1 MGGTTIARRSYR
13 AWYILAAIVVV
24 LMTAAIVAIKVV
36 YPRVAATKLR
46 ATLIGKVNERL
57 GRLATVGSV
66 SVKVGHAV
74 IRNVV
79 IAGPNDGDAPLI
91 KIDRIEVDFDGMK
104 SLLGKVE
111 LGVVTVDGVAIAALR
126 RQDGTD
132 NFSDIVERVRAPRP
146 SGSETGRSGT
156 RPSSITITHVHGE
169 AMDERTG
176 AHVAFADADAMWTA
190 AEVRGT
196 AHQIAGMSPTGQT
209 FGAETMNVQ
218 RLPGHQPTLQIT
230 GGGLE
235 LWPNMEVAGVTGTIS
250 PDEDKPGRIRL
261 DLSGGYGDV
270 ATTLWTARGW
280 VEPKAAI
287 GIVDVSAAKFRLD
300 QLKRFLHN
308 AKLVDY
314 EKTTLD
320 ANLHLELHRDG
331 ATFSGKVHVADLS
344 VGHPMLADREV
355 HGLGVDGTVAGTLSR
370 SQRRLELSQGEFVSR
385 GLPVQI
391 TGVLEL
397 AGGKLPDG
405 TARLARAA
413 SGHVV
418 IPPVDCQAV
427 LAAIPPEMAPYL
439 AGYQLKGTFS
449 TDLALNI
456 DWANLEATKFG
467 GAVGFR
473 DCKVVQRPSDSP
485 ARLNGDFEHYVET
498 EKGEWISF
506 DVGPDNPEFV
516 PIGEISPH
524 LVKSIMSTEDSAF
537 YSHHG
542 FIPSE
547 FRSALVHN
555 LKAGRFR
562 YGASSI
568 TMQMVKNVLLYR
580 KKTLARKLQE
590 LFLTWDVENVLKKDR
605 IMEIYLNVIEY
616 GPGLYGIGPAAQ
628 HYFGKSAKELT
639 PTEAAFF
646 SSILPA
652 PKQRYKQYCEGTL
665 SRWTEGKIARILNI
679 MLKRKRLTQEE
690 YDAAV
695 ATPLVFAKDG
705 SESPEDCLARQ
716 ARAVRNARSTNPQ
729 EK

>member
-1 MGGTTIARRSYR
+1 MGGTAIARRSYR
-13 AWYILAAIVVV
+13 AWYILAGGIVFLAV
-24 LMTAAIVAIKVV
+24 AAIVGLKVV
-36 YPRVAATKLR
+36 YPRVAAAKLR
-46 ATLIGKVNERL
+46 TTLHSKISQRL
-57 GRLATVGSV
+57 GRNATIGAI

-74 IRNVV
+74 IRNIVV
-79 IAGPNDGDAPLI
+79 AGPHDGSAPLL
-91 KIDRIEVDFDGMK
+91 KIDRIEVSFDGTK
-104 SLLGKVE
+104 SLLGKLE
-111 LGVVTVDGVAIAALR
+111 LGAVIVDGVTIAAR
-126 RQDGTD
+126 RDRNGLD
-132 NFSDIVERVRAPRP
+132 NFADIIERVRAPRLATAGA
-146 SGSETGRSGT
+146 SQSA
-156 RPSSITITHVHGE
+156 RPTSIVVTHIHGE

-176 AHVAFADADAMWTA
+176 AHLAFADADAMWTP
-190 AEVRGT
+190 AEVHG
-196 AHQIAGMSPTGQT
+196 AAQQIAGMTPTGQT
-209 FGAETMNVQ
+209 FGADSVTMQ
-218 RLPGHQPTLQIT
+218 RLPGHAPTLQLT
-230 GGGLE
+230 GGALE
-235 LWPNMEVAGVTGTIS
+235 LWPKMELAGVTGTIAA
-250 PDEDKPGRIRL
+250 DEVEPGRVRL

-280 VEPKAAI
+280 VDPRAAT
-287 GIVDVSAAKFRLD
+287 GVVDLSAAKFRLD
-300 QLKRFLHN
+300 QLKRFLAN
-308 AKLVDY
+308 ATLVDY

-320 ANLHLELHRDG
+320 AKVHLELHRDG
-331 ATFSGKVHVADLS
+331 ATFAGKIHVANLS

-355 HGLGVDGTVAGTLSR
+355 HGLGVDGTIAGTLSR
-370 SQRRLELSQGEFVSR
+370 SQRRLELTQGEFVSR

-397 AGGKLPDG
+397 AGGSLADG
-405 TARLARAA
+405 SVRLARMA
-413 SGHVV
+413 SGHFV

-427 LAAIPPEMAPYL
+427 LAAIPAEMAPYL
-439 AGYQLKGTFS
+439 AGYQLKGTFA
-449 TDLALNI
+449 TDLKLVI
-456 DWANLEATKFG
+456 DWANLDATTLG
-467 GAVGFR
+467 GSVGIR
-473 DCKVVQRPSDSP
+473 NCKVVQRPSDSP
-485 ARLNGDFEHYVET
+485 ARLREDFEHYVEV

-516 PIGEISPH
+516 PLPEISPY
-524 LVKSIMSTEDSAF
+524 VMKSIMSTEDSAF
-537 YSHHG
+537 EKHHG

-547 FRSALVHN
+547 FRTALVNN
-555 LKAGRFR
+555 LKAGGFR

-590 LFLTWDVENVLKKDR
+590 LYLTWDVENVLTKER

-628 HYFGKSAKELT
+628 HYFGKSAKDLT

-665 SRWTEGKIARILNI
+665 TRWTEGKIARILNI

-695 ATPLVFAKDG
+695 ATPLMFAKDG
-705 SESPEDCLARQ
+705 TESPEECLHRQ
-716 ARAVRNARSTNPQ
+716 ARAVKNSRSTNPQ

>member
-1 MGGTTIARRSYR
+1 MGGTAIARRSYR
-13 AWYILAAIVVV
+13 AWYILAGVVV
-24 LMTAAIVAIKVV
+24 FFAVAAIVALKVV
-36 YPRVAATKLR
+36 YPRVAAAKLR
-46 ATLIGKVNERL
+46 STLHSKISQRL
-57 GRLATVGSV
+57 GREATIGEIT
-66 SVKVGHAV
+66 VKVGHAV

-79 IAGPNDGDAPLI
+79 VAGPNDGAAPLL
-91 KIDRIEVDFDGMK
+91 KINRIDVNFDGAK
-104 SLLGKVE
+104 SLLGTIV
-111 LGVVTVDGVAIAALR
+111 LGSVIVDGVSIAAR
-126 RQDGTD
+126 RDSNGLD
-132 NFSDIVERVRAPRP
+132 NFADIVTRVRTPRP
-146 SGSETGRSGT
+146 ETAGAARSA
-156 RPSSITITHVHGE
+156 RPTSIVLKHIHGE

-176 AHVAFADADAMWTA
+176 AHLAFADAEAMWTP
-190 AEVRGT
+190 AEVHGT
-196 AHQIAGMSPTGQT
+196 AHDVAGMAPTGQT
-209 FGAETMNVQ
+209 FGAQMLTMQ
-218 RLPGHQPTLQIT
+218 RLPGHAPTLQVT
-230 GGGLE
+230 GGALE
-235 LWPNMEVAGVTGTIS
+235 LWPKMELAGIAGTIAA
-250 PDEDKPGRIRL
+250 DEVEAGRVRL

-280 VEPKAAI
+280 VDPRAAT
-287 GIVDVSAAKFRLD
+287 GVVDLSAAKFRLD
-300 QLKRFLHN
+300 QLKRFLAN

-320 ANLHLELHRDG
+320 ATVHLELQRDG
-331 ATFSGKVHVADLS
+331 ATFAGKVHVANLS

-355 HGLGVDGTVAGTLSR
+355 HGLGVDGMIAGTLSR
-370 SQRRLELSQGEFVSR
+370 SQRRLELTQGEFVSR

-397 AGGKLPDG
+397 AGGKLADG
-405 TARLARAA
+405 GTRVARVVT
-413 SGHVV
+413 GHFV
-418 IPPVDCQAV
+418 IPPVNCQDV
-427 LAAIPPEMAPYL
+427 LAAIPAEMAPYL
-439 AGYQLKGTFS
+439 AGYQLKGTFA
-449 TDLALNI
+449 TDLKLVIN
-456 DWANLEATKFG
+456 WANLDATTLG
-467 GAVGFR
+467 GSVGIR
-473 DCKVVQRPSDSP
+473 NCKVTQRPSDSP
-485 ARLNGDFEHYVET
+485 ARLNQDFEHYVEV

-516 PIGEISPH
+516 PLLDISPY
-524 LVKSIMSTEDSAF
+524 VMKSIMSTEDSAF
-537 YSHHG
+537 EKHHG

-547 FRSALVHN
+547 FRTALINN
-555 LKAGRFR
+555 LKAGGFR

-590 LFLTWDVENVLKKDR
+590 LYLTWDVENVLSKAR

-628 HYFGKSAKELT
+628 HYFGKPAKDLT

-665 SRWTEGKIARILNI
+665 THWTEGKIARILNI

-705 SESPEDCLARQ
+705 SETPEECLHRQ
-716 ARAVRNARSTNPQ
+716 ARAVKNSRSTNPQ

>member
-1 MGGTTIARRSYR
+1 
-13 AWYILAAIVVV
+13 
-24 LMTAAIVAIKVV
+24 
-36 YPRVAATKLR
+36 
-46 ATLIGKVNERL
+46 
-57 GRLATVGSV
+57 
-66 SVKVGHAV
+66 
-74 IRNVV
+74 
-79 IAGPNDGDAPLI
+79 
-91 KIDRIEVDFDGMK
+91 
-104 SLLGKVE
+104 
-111 LGVVTVDGVAIAALR
+111 
-126 RQDGTD
+126 
-132 NFSDIVERVRAPRP
+132 
-146 SGSETGRSGT
+146 
-156 RPSSITITHVHGE
+156 
-169 AMDERTG
+169 
-176 AHVAFADADAMWTA
+176 
-190 AEVRGT
+190 
-196 AHQIAGMSPTGQT
+196 
-209 FGAETMNVQ
+209 
-218 RLPGHQPTLQIT
+218 
-230 GGGLE
+230 
-235 LWPNMEVAGVTGTIS
+235 
-250 PDEDKPGRIRL
+250 
-261 DLSGGYGDV
+261 
-270 ATTLWTARGW
+270 
-280 VEPKAAI
+280 
-287 GIVDVSAAKFRLD
+287 
-300 QLKRFLHN
+300 
-308 AKLVDY
+308 
-314 EKTTLD
+314 
-320 ANLHLELHRDG
+320 
-331 ATFSGKVHVADLS
+331 
-344 VGHPMLADREV
+344 
-355 HGLGVDGTVAGTLSR
+355 
-370 SQRRLELSQGEFVSR
+370 
-385 GLPVQI
+385 
-391 TGVLEL
+391 VLEL